1 MSDKVSIILP
11 VYNVE
16 RYLPQ
21 CIQSIIE
28 QTFSEIE
35 IILVDDG
42 STDRSPLIC
51 DTFAERDDRIKV
63 IHQTNG
69 GAAKARNTGMDNST
83 GDYIMFIDSDDWIEK
98 NTVKE
103 LLTLLKTSQCD
114 IVMCQFIDEYVNGN
128 EKHNYIDKEG
138 VFSNV
143 DIARKM
149 LMRWE
154 YLISCCKLYRREVL
168 ENVRWVEGHC
178 IDDEFFTYKA
188 IINANRIRLCRNYL
202 YHYRQRKSS
211 AMGNEK
217 KKFERLRDQID
228 FVILRYDELCSAFPK
243 LKASI
248 TEHLLMVLF
257 HVMQNGRENSD
268 IFFYAKRMLKKYGFK
283 SLFNI
288 RISVSIKKSIVKYM
302 LTKRTNIILST
313 KNTDN
318 KSDWL
323 YFE

>member
-16 RYLPQ
+16 KYLPQ

-28 QTFSEIE
+28 QTFLEIE

-42 STDRSPLIC
+42 STDRTPLIC
-51 DTFAERDDRIKV
+51 DAFAERDDRIKV

-114 IVMCQFIDEYVNGN
+114 IAMCQYIDEYVNGN
-128 EKHNYIDKEG
+128 EKHDYIDVEG
-138 VFSNV
+138 IFSNE
-143 DIARKM
+143 DIAKKM
-149 LMRWE
+149 LFKWE
-154 YLISCCKLYRREVL
+154 YLISCCKLYRQEVL
-168 ENVRWVEGHC
+168 KGIRWVEGHC

-188 IINANRIRLCRNYL
+188 IINAKRIGLSKKYL
-202 YHYRQRKSS
+202 YHYRQRSSS

-217 KKFERLRDQID
+217 KKFARLKDQID
-228 FVILRYDELCSAFPK
+228 FVTMRYDELCSAFPR
-243 LKASI
+243 LRSLI
-248 TEHLLMVLF
+248 TEHLITVLF
-257 HVMQNGRENSD
+257 HVMQNSVADAGV
-268 IFFYAKRMLKKYGFK
+268 FFYAKRMLRKYGF
-283 SLFNI
+283 LNLLNI
-288 RISVSIKKSIVKYM
+288 KISSSIRKSIIKYM
-302 LTKRTNIILST
+302 LAKRTSFIQHNE
-313 KNTDN
+313 NTDR
-318 KSDWL
+318 KSHWL